1 MSLNPAAAIVARK
14 LKQQGY
20 TNAQIAGVL
29 GNMYQ
34 ESGFNPRVN
43 EGGIVGKPL
52 GRGGY
57 GLPQW
62 TGDRQT
68 NLINF
73 AKTKKLDPGDA
84 GLQADFLLY
93 ELQGP
98 EKRAAESLR
107 KAQSPEQAALVFR
120 RDFERA
126 GIPKD
131 ENRMR
136 AARDLLPKLQTLGDN
151 AAVAQSAGASG
162 LDAKQFLEGFILKNL
177 LVNQTLNEPTVQ
189 QQILKS
195 LFQRPATAL
204 EFDINTASLYTP
216 RSSFLESLTQF

>member
-136 AARDLLPKLQTLGDN
+136 AARDLMPKLQTLEGGIDFAPPPLPGEQQSVAYRLAAAGIDLSGDQEEKKTTAN
-151 AAVAQSAGASG
+151 TLLEAFKQQVLPAVLSPS
-162 LDAKQFLEGFILKNL
+162 IM
-177 LVNQTLNEPTVQ
+177 
-189 QQILKS
+189 
-195 LFQRPATAL
+195 
-204 EFDINTASLYTP
+204 
-216 RSSFLESLTQF
+216 SSSTFNPLQVF

>member
-20 TNAQIAGVL
+20 SNAQIAGVL
-29 GNMYQ
+29 GNISQ

-43 EGGIVGKPL
+43 EGGAVGGPM

-57 GLPQW
+57 GLAQW
-62 TGDRQT
+62 TGSRQT
-68 NLINF
+68 DLVNF
-73 AKTKKLDPGDA
+73 AKNRKLDPGDA
-84 GLQADFLLY
+84 GLQADFLLH

-98 EKRAAESLR
+98 ESRAAESLR

-136 AARDLLPKLQTLGDN
+136 AARDVLPKLQTLEGGIDFAPPALPGEKQSVAYRL
-151 AAVAQSAGASG
+151 AAAGIDLTGGQEEDQSTTANTLLEAFKQQVIPTILPQGIMGIGAVS
-162 LDAKQFLEGFILKNL
+162 
-177 LVNQTLNEPTVQ
+177 P
-189 QQILKS
+189 
-195 LFQRPATAL
+195 FQV
-204 EFDINTASLYTP
+204 Y
-216 RSSFLESLTQF
+216 

>member
-29 GNMYQ
+29 GNISQ

-43 EGGIVGKPL
+43 EGGAVGNPM

-57 GLPQW
+57 GLAQW
-62 TGDRQT
+62 TGGRQT
-68 NLINF
+68 NLVNF

-84 GLQADFLLY
+84 GLQADFLLH

-98 EKRAAESLR
+98 ESRAAESLR

-136 AARDLLPKLQTLGDN
+136 AARDLMPKLQTLEGGIDFAPPPLPGEEQSVAYRLAAAGIDLSGDQEEKKTTAN
-151 AAVAQSAGASG
+151 TLLEAFKQQVLPAVLSPGIMGSSA
-162 LDAKQFLEGFILKNL
+162 FN
-177 LVNQTLNEPTVQ
+177 P
-189 QQILKS
+189 
-195 LFQRPATAL
+195 FQV
-204 EFDINTASLYTP
+204 F
-216 RSSFLESLTQF
+216 

>member
-29 GNMYQ
+29 GNFSQ
-34 ESGFNPRVN
+34 ESGFNSRVN
-43 EGGIVGKPL
+43 EGGAVGGPMGL
-52 GRGGY
+52 GGY
-57 GLPQW
+57 GLAQW
-62 TGDRQT
+62 TGGRQT
-68 NLINF
+68 NLVNF

-84 GLQADFLLY
+84 GLQADFLIH

-98 EKRAAESLR
+98 ESRAAESLR

-120 RDFERA
+120 RDYERA

-136 AARDLLPKLQTLGDN
+136 AARDLMPKLQ
-151 AAVAQSAGASG
+151 S
-162 LDAKQFLEGFILKNL
+162 LEGGIDFAPPALPGEQQSVAYRLAQAGIDLAGNQENKKTTANTL
-177 LVNQTLNEPTVQ
+177 LEAFKQQVLPAMLPQGIMNIDTVNQ
-189 QQILKS
+189 
-195 LFQRPATAL
+195 FQNP
-204 EFDINTASLYTP
+204 FQV
-216 RSSFLESLTQF
+216 F

>member
-14 LKQQGY
+14 LKQQGFS
-20 TNAQIAGVL
+20 NAQIAGVL
-29 GNMYQ
+29 GNISQ

-43 EGGIVGKPL
+43 EGGAVGGPM

-57 GLPQW
+57 GLAQW
-62 TGDRQT
+62 TGSRQT
-68 NLINF
+68 DLVNF
-73 AKTKKLDPGDA
+73 AKNRKLDPGDA
-84 GLQADFLLY
+84 GLQADFLLH

-98 EKRAAESLR
+98 ESRAAESLR

-136 AARDLLPKLQTLGDN
+136 AARDVLPKLQ
-151 AAVAQSAGASG
+151 S
-162 LDAKQFLEGFILKNL
+162 LEGGIDFAPPALPGEKQSVAYRLAAAGIDLTGDQEEDQPTTANTLLEAFKQQVIPTILP
-177 LVNQTLNEPTVQ
+177 QGIMGIGTV
-189 QQILKS
+189 S
-195 LFQRPATAL
+195 PFQV
-204 EFDINTASLYTP
+204 Y
-216 RSSFLESLTQF
+216 

>member
-136 AARDLLPKLQTLGDN
+136 AARDVLPKLQTLEGGIDFAPPSLPGEEQSVAYRLAAAGIDLSGDQEEKKTTAN
-151 AAVAQSAGASG
+151 TLLEAFKQQVLPAVLSPGIMG
-162 LDAKQFLEGFILKNL
+162 
-177 LVNQTLNEPTVQ
+177 
-189 QQILKS
+189 
-195 LFQRPATAL
+195 
-204 EFDINTASLYTP
+204 
-216 RSSFLESLTQF
+216 SSTFNPLQVF